1 MTYGIYARV
10 NLFSQ
15 NERASASKCHTKALP
30 MNKFVYFID
39 TEFFYIHSRNTSNLS
54 FHKTYSV
61 SFDNNRT
68 VQSTTQILYFVLTL
82 KKFITKTKFRQQNV
96 FIPLAFHIKCANNF
110 NNSKTQH
117 QAKNI
122 KVYIFLSEAIR

>member
-1 MTYGIYARV
+1 
-10 NLFSQ
+10 
-15 NERASASKCHTKALP
+15 

-39 TEFFYIHSRNTSNLS
+39 TEFFYIHSTNTSNLS

-68 VQSTTQILYFVLTL
+68 VQSTTRIYFVLTL
-82 KKFITKTKFRQQNV
+82 KKFITKTYTISTTERFYTFGLSYKG
-96 FIPLAFHIKCANNF
+96 ANNF
-110 NNSKTQH
+110 NNSKTQR

>member
-1 MTYGIYARV
+1 
-10 NLFSQ
+10 
-15 NERASASKCHTKALP
+15 

-39 TEFFYIHSRNTSNLS
+39 TECFFIYIHSRNTSNLS

-68 VQSTTQILYFVLTL
+68 VQSTTRVHFVLTL
-82 KKFITKTKFRQQNV
+82 KKFIIKTKFRQQNV

-110 NNSKTQH
+110 NNSKTQ
-117 QAKNI
+117 NI

>member
-1 MTYGIYARV
+1 
-10 NLFSQ
+10 
-15 NERASASKCHTKALP
+15 

-39 TEFFYIHSRNTSNLS
+39 TEFFIYTVETQA
-54 FHKTYSV
+54 TYP
-61 SFDNNRT
+61 FIKHILCRLTIT
-68 VQSTTQILYFVLTL
+68 VRYNQQR
-82 KKFITKTKFRQQNV
+82 KFTTKFRQQNL
-96 FIPLAFHIKCANNF
+96 FIPLAFHIKCGNNF

>member
-1 MTYGIYARV
+1 MHKY
-10 NLFSQ
+10 
-15 NERASASKCHTKALP
+15 HTKALP
-30 MNKFVYFID
+30 MNKFVYFLD
-39 TEFFYIHSRNTSNLS
+39 TEFFYINSRNTSSLS

-68 VQSTTQILYFVLTL
+68 VQSTMQIYFILTL

-96 FIPLAFHIKCANNF
+96 FIPLAFHIKCENF

>member
-1 MTYGIYARV
+1 
-10 NLFSQ
+10 
-15 NERASASKCHTKALP
+15 

-39 TEFFYIHSRNTSNLS
+39 TEFFIYTVETQA
-54 FHKTYSV
+54 TYLFIKHILHV
-61 SFDNNRT
+61 SFDNINRT
-68 VQSTTQILYFVLTL
+68 VQSTTRIYFVLIL

-96 FIPLAFHIKCANNF
+96 FIPLAFHIKCANSF

-122 KVYIFLSEAIR
+122 KVYIFLR

>member
-1 MTYGIYARV
+1 MVWKYR
-10 NLFSQ
+10 
-15 NERASASKCHTKALP
+15 
-30 MNKFVYFID
+30 D
-39 TEFFYIHSRNTSNLS
+39 FFMGSGE
-54 FHKTYSV
+54 SV

-68 VQSTTQILYFVLTL
+68 RIYFVLTL

-122 KVYIFLSEAIR
+122 KVYIFLSEAIRYNKQSRVVVVYKNTTENRKF

>member
-1 MTYGIYARV
+1 
-10 NLFSQ
+10 
-15 NERASASKCHTKALP
+15 

-39 TEFFYIHSRNTSNLS
+39 TEFFIYTVETQA
-54 FHKTYSV
+54 TYL
-61 SFDNNRT
+61 FIKLILCRLTIT
-68 VQSTTQILYFVLTL
+68 VRYNQQREFISVLTL
-82 KKFITKTKFRQQNV
+82 NKFITKTKFRQQNV
-96 FIPLAFHIKCANNF
+96 FIPLAFRIKCAKNF

>member
-1 MTYGIYARV
+1 M
-10 NLFSQ
+10 
-15 NERASASKCHTKALP
+15 
-30 MNKFVYFID
+30 
-39 TEFFYIHSRNTSNLS
+39 HSRNTSNLS

-68 VQSTTQILYFVLTL
+68 VQSTTRIYFVLTL

>member
-1 MTYGIYARV
+1 
-10 NLFSQ
+10 
-15 NERASASKCHTKALP
+15 

-68 VQSTTQILYFVLTL
+68 VQSTTQIYFVLTL

-96 FIPLAFHIKCANNF
+96 SIPLAVHIKCANNF

>member
-1 MTYGIYARV
+1 M
-10 NLFSQ
+10 
-15 NERASASKCHTKALP
+15 
-30 MNKFVYFID
+30 
-39 TEFFYIHSRNTSNLS
+39 HSRNTSNLS

-68 VQSTTQILYFVLTL
+68 VQSTTRIYFVLIL

-122 KVYIFLSEAIR
+122 GLYIFKRGNQINKVVSYTKIQRKIENFNINEHLLKETSINPSSFFEELFK

>member
-1 MTYGIYARV
+1 M
-10 NLFSQ
+10 
-15 NERASASKCHTKALP
+15 
-30 MNKFVYFID
+30 
-39 TEFFYIHSRNTSNLS
+39 
-54 FHKTYSV
+54 

-68 VQSTTQILYFVLTL
+68 VQSTTRIYFVLTL
-82 KKFITKTKFRQQNV
+82 KKFIIKTKFRQQNI
-96 FIPLAFHIKCANNF
+96 FIPLTFHIKYANNF

>member
-1 MTYGIYARV
+1 M
-10 NLFSQ
+10 
-15 NERASASKCHTKALP
+15 
-30 MNKFVYFID
+30 
-39 TEFFYIHSRNTSNLS
+39 
-54 FHKTYSV
+54 

-68 VQSTTQILYFVLTL
+68 VQSTTRIYFVLSL

-117 QAKNI
+117 HASEKY
-122 KVYIFLSEAIR
+122 KGLYIFKRGNQINKVVS

>member
-1 MTYGIYARV
+1 
-10 NLFSQ
+10 
-15 NERASASKCHTKALP
+15 
-30 MNKFVYFID
+30 MNKFVYSID
-39 TEFFYIHSRNTSNLS
+39 TEFFYIHTVETQATYLFIKHILCHLTITVRYNQQRKFILS
-54 FHKTYSV
+54 
-61 SFDNNRT
+61 
-68 VQSTTQILYFVLTL
+68 LTL
-82 KKFITKTKFRQQNV
+82 KKFITKTKFRQQIV